1 MTALEH
7 RIPPPLVMLL
17 TAFAMWQFARLLP
30 RVEVD
35 DTVRLVLA
43 GMFVID
49 GVFCALAGVYCFRRA
64 HTTVDPLHP
73 DKATHLVTGGI
84 YQVSRNP
91 MYLGFA
97 ILLLAW
103 AVFLASPWML
113 LGVPAFMLYL
123 TRFQIHPEERALDAL
138 FGEDFRDYRARVRR
152 WL

>member
-1 MTALEH
+1 MNSLEH

-17 TAFAMWQFARLLP
+17 CAFAMWQFARLLP
-30 RVEVD
+30 PMEVA

-49 GVFCALAGVYCFRRA
+49 GVFFCLAGVYCFRMA
-64 HTTVDPLHP
+64 HTTIDPLHP
-73 DKATHLVTGGI
+73 AKASHLVTGGI
-84 YQVSRNP
+84 YRVSRNP

-103 AVFLASPWML
+103 AVFLASPWVL
-113 LGVPAFMLYL
+113 PGVPAFMAFIS
-123 TRFQIHPEERALDAL
+123 RFQIDPEERALETL
-138 FGEDFRDYRARVRR
+138 FGDDFRDYRASVRR